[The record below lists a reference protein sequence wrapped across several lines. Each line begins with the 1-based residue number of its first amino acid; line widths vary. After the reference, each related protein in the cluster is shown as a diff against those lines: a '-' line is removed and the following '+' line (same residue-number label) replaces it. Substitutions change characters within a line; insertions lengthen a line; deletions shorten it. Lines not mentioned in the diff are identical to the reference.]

1 MFIAEAY
8 VERTYRFDS
17 ETNQFV
23 DCAPYLEN
31 PCGTDYCVIMRD
43 LKTLRGVRNRVLKMR
58 WPKDVVEIRIY
69 SVTNL
74 YDRETYNL
82 QRIEVSKGNKTSI
95 QKLREE
101 RKEWGKVLCQ
111 HLN

>member
-8 VERTYRFDS
+8 IERTYRFDK
-17 ETNQFV
+17 ETNQFEK
-23 DCAPYLEN
+23 CEPYLEN
-31 PCGTDYCVIMRD
+31 PCGTDYCMIMRD
-43 LKTLRGVRNRVLKMR
+43 LKTLRGARNRVLKAC

-69 SVTNL
+69 SVTNI

-82 QRIEVSKGNKTSI
+82 QRIEVRKGRKTSI
-95 QKLREE
+95 QKLREK
-101 RKEWGKVLCQ
+101 RKEGGKVLCQ